1 MALKYNKTT
10 LSNLEQLF
18 KESNFTIRY
27 EKGQFKSGY
36 CLIHSKKVIIINK
49 FFDTKGRIE
58 NFLDILNQIS
68 LTDNLLSQR
77 SQEFLT
83 IIRKTNLEQAKLVA

>member
-18 KESNFTIRY
+18 KESNFAVRY

-36 CLIHSKKVIIINK
+36 CLIHDRKIIIINK
-49 FFDTKGRIE
+49 FYDIKGRIE
-58 NFLDILNQIS
+58 NFLDILNQVK
-68 LTDNLLSQR
+68 LTDNVLSKR
-77 SQEFLT
+77 SQDFL
-83 IIRKTNLEQAKLVA
+83 NVLEKSYLEESKLVA